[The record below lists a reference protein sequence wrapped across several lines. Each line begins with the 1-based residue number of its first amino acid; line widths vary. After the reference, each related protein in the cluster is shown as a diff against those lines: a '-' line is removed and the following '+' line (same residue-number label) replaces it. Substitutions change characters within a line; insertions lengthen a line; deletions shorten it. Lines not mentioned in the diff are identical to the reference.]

1 MALLSCWQLVR
12 YTKSHDIHT
21 LSGSCNLVSGL
32 VHPRYRWTH
41 PTYTT
46 GLTGVMTY
54 LLAAKISG
62 WRNHWF
68 TAHPCRLA
76 RPTRQ
81 RTFRIPAVEAG
92 WSLLAF
98 QPFER
103 RMSLG
108 IPLAQRY
115 HLWYIYTE
123 ETAKCIAY
131 IFSISYLF
139 PIVPYLAD
147 LRYATKR
154 TFVCLMDMTRSTS
167 HMFPAICLFAGFVL
181 QYQVYPLSLIYYSLF

>member
-1 MALLSCWQLVR
+1 
-12 YTKSHDIHT
+12 
-21 LSGSCNLVSGL
+21 
-32 VHPRYRWTH
+32 
-41 PTYTT
+41 
-46 GLTGVMTY
+46 MTY
-54 LLAAKISG
+54 LLAAIFGMKKSLIYSPSG
-62 WRNHWF
+62 
-68 TAHPCRLA
+68 CRLA

-92 WSLLAF
+92 WSLLVF
-98 QPFER
+98 QPIER
-103 RMSLG
+103 RMSVG
-108 IPLAQRY
+108 IPLAQGY
-115 HLWYIYTE
+115 HLWDIYTE
-123 ETAKCIAY
+123 ETTKCIAC

-167 HMFPAICLFAGFVL
+167 RMFTAICLFAGFIL